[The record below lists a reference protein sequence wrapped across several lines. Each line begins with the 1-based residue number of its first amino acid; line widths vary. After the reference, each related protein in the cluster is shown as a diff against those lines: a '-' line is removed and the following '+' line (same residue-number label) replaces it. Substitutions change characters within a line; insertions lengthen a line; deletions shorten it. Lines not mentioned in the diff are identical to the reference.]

1 MPNALW
7 ELTRREKYFQK
18 LLKVQHRVRKGD
30 WWQPG
35 QKHINILFQPKCLFE
50 PCGLTLNFE
59 VVNRCFKAAERLAL

>member
-7 ELTRREKYFQK
+7 ELTRRVKYFQK
-18 LLKVQHRVRKGD
+18 LLKVQHRGTGGSQARN
-30 WWQPG
+30 
-35 QKHINILFQPKCLFE
+35 IFNILFQPKCLFE